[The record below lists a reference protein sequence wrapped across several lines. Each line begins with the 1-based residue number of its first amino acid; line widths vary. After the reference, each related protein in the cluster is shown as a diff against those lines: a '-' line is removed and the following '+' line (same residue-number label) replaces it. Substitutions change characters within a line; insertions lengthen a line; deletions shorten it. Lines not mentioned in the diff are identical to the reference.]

1 MEQQLMQGAPPG
13 PNGQVT
19 LANWRQSPFSKWGFR
34 NLRNLVPTGAIAG
47 ATGSEVTPLREAWRD
62 LGELDLVD
70 AAGERLPAHRYLRAI
85 NVDGLVVLRRGELA
99 YELYDNGLEASRQ
112 HILFSV
118 SKSVT
123 GVLAGVLAD
132 RGLLDPDRPAADY
145 APELKSSVYAGAT
158 VRHLLDMTVSIGF
171 SEDYADP
178 NGDMPAYRRAVGW
191 DPGGPVGGADLR
203 GFLASLK
210 TPGETAHGEVFHYVS
225 PDTDTLG
232 WVLERA
238 GGAPFAQMLSDLI
251 WRPMGAEREAWVTL
265 DSFGAPRTAG
275 GVCMTTRDL
284 ARFGEM
290 MRRGGVANGRQI
302 APAWWVDD
310 IRSNGDRRAW
320 ERGNFAAMGFP
331 ASRYRS
337 KWYLFDEETGAF
349 GGAGIHGQWLY
360 VCPTSEVVI
369 AAFSSQPD
377 AADIPYS
384 VAWIANCKHIARELG
399 AA

>member
-1 MEQQLMQGAPPG
+1 MKPPLMRGAPPQ
-13 PNGQVT
+13 PDQQVT
-19 LANWRQSPFSKWGFR
+19 LANWRQAPFSQWGFR
-34 NLRNLVPTGAIAG
+34 NVRSLVPTAAAQGAAG
-47 ATGSEVTPLREAWRD
+47 TEITPLREAWQD
-62 LGELDLVD
+62 LGALEMID
-70 AAGERLPAHRYLRAI
+70 AAGARMACQRYLRAS

-99 YELYDNGLEASRQ
+99 FEFYDNGLEVGQQ

-123 GVLAGVLAD
+123 GALAGVLVE
-132 RGLLDPDRPAADY
+132 RGLLDPDRPVTEY
-145 APELKSSVYAGAT
+145 LPELHGSFFAGAS
-158 VRHLLDMTVSIGF
+158 VRNLLDMTVSTAF
-171 SEDYADP
+171 SEDYAAP
-178 NGDMPAYRRAVGW
+178 VGDMPAYRRAAGW
-191 DPGGPVGGADLR
+191 DPGGVVGSANLR
-203 GFLASLK
+203 GFLAGLK
-210 TPGETAHGEVFHYVS
+210 GSGAGAHGEAFHYVS

-238 GGAPFAQMLSDLI
+238 GGLPFARMLSEWV

-302 APAWWVDD
+302 IPAWWVDD
-310 IRSNGDRRAW
+310 LRTNGDRGAW

-331 ASRYRS
+331 ACRYRS
-337 KWYLFDEETGAF
+337 KWYLYDEETGAF

-360 VCPTSEVVI
+360 VCPTNEVVI
-369 AAFSSQPD
+369 AAFGSQAD
-377 AADIPYS
+377 AADVPGS
-384 VAWIANCKHIARELG
+384 VAWIANCGRIARELG
-399 AA
+399 SS

>member
-1 MEQQLMQGAPPG
+1 MKQQLMQGAPPG
-13 PNGQVT
+13 PDGQVT
-19 LANWRQSPFSKWGFR
+19 LANWRQSPFSQWGFR
-34 NLRNLVPTGAIAG
+34 NLRSLVPTAAVAG
-47 ATGSEVTPLREAWRD
+47 ATGSEVTALREAWRD
-62 LGELDLVD
+62 LGELELVD
-70 AAGERLPAHRYLRAI
+70 AAGQRMPGQRYLRASNI
-85 NVDGLVVLRRGELA
+85 DGLVVLRRGELA
-99 YELYDNGLEASRQ
+99 YEFYDNGLEAGQQ

-123 GVLAGVLAD
+123 GALAGVLAD

-145 APELKSSVYAGAT
+145 APELKTSVYASAT

-191 DPGGPVGGADLR
+191 DPGGAVGEADLR

-210 TPGETAHGEVFHYVS
+210 TPGESAHGEAFHYVS
-225 PDTDTLG
+225 VNTDTLG

-238 GGAPFAQMLSDLI
+238 GGAPLAQMLSELV

-265 DSFGAPRTAG
+265 DSFGAPRAAG
-275 GVCMTTRDL
+275 GICMTTRDL

-302 APAWWVDD
+302 IPAWWVDD
-310 IRSNGDRRAW
+310 IRANGDQAAW
-320 ERGNFAAMGFP
+320 RRGNFAAMGFP

-337 KWYLFDEETGAF
+337 KWYLFDEDTGAF

-369 AAFSSQPD
+369 AAFSSHPV

-384 VAWIANCKHIARELG
+384 VTWIANCKRIARELG
-399 AA
+399 RA